1 MNIYHISWTQ
11 GESYGLNA
19 VVIANSEDEALKHI
33 DLDEEYNTEIVVNL
47 IGLCTNGSNTTQTV
61 SHESL

>member
-11 GESYGLNA
+11 SEIYGMNA
-19 VVIANSEDEALKHI
+19 VVIAHSVDDALKHI
-33 DLDEEYNTEIVVNL
+33 DLDEEYNSEIMVNL